1 SSPSRVEELKKAV
14 FQQIDDLKANGPT
27 PKQFSDVKETLLRDL
42 ETNMMNNSFLLTN
55 IYIRYQTGEDLGT
68 LFNLAD
74 YYNKMTPAMIQ
85 DAAKTYLN
93 TNNYVSVELYPEK
106 K

>member
-1 SSPSRVEELKKAV
+1 MSEGRP
-14 FQQIDDLKANGPT
+14 
-27 PKQFSDVKETLLRDL
+27 
-42 ETNMMNNSFLLTN
+42 FLPP
-55 IYIRYQTGEDLGT
+55 ES
-68 LFNLAD
+68 FNLAD

-93 TNNYVSVELYPEK
+93 ANNVVKVTLFPEK